1 MSTRRCND
9 AIRAAVRFPHRRPS
23 DSIRPIIP
31 RYHPITTVGLPSC
44 CQLTVYHSQWWELA
58 MDTATPLLPPP
69 ARSCLR
75 LQVEFP
81 KLFIIPFC
89 VWRVTIFVPRPAVRK
104 IASAAPVAG
113 TPMLGFLLDA
123 AGRPRM
129 RYPTAVMDM
138 KGTLDD
144 TIPVRNPLAR

>member
-1 MSTRRCND
+1 
-9 AIRAAVRFPHRRPS
+9 
-23 DSIRPIIP
+23 
-31 RYHPITTVGLPSC
+31 
-44 CQLTVYHSQWWELA
+44 

-69 ARSCLR
+69 CEIMFAT
-75 LQVEFP
+75 LQVE
-81 KLFIIPFC
+81 FIIPFC

>member
-9 AIRAAVRFPHRRPS
+9 AIRTAVRFPHRRPS

-31 RYHPITTVGLPSC
+31 RSHPITTVGCRRVASSQC
-44 CQLTVYHSQWWELA
+44 HSQWWELA

-89 VWRVTIFVPRPAVRK
+89 VWRVTIFVLHPAVRK